1 MTTASYH
8 FFHLAPTCA
17 ARARLEEAEGF
28 FLAGN
33 LNEALAAARQA
44 WREHSNEPDVF
55 RILAYLHMTLGEY
68 PPAAQAAY
76 QGVVLDG
83 DNPAS
88 FATLA
93 QVYLTFNML
102 SLAEET
108 LNTALPR
115 FPNDPTLLTLSADV
129 RFRRGQEGRAVEQ
142 VTLALQQNPQDGYA
156 KALLGAHHL
165 RHKHYTAAQKL
176 LADAVEAYP
185 QRWDY
190 LRDYG
195 ISLVHTDQFELA
207 QRMLAQSFRLNPM
220 DQRAKQYLFL
230 AFRMGKSHASP
241 YWSTAFFF
249 FRNSGWGWFLNIVG
263 LLAAAVGAIWGMV
276 LSFNWQNDVAD
287 VFWPGGLFLGG
298 LILIIMTQA
307 GITLHYRRGR
317 RFDAFLSREVKE
329 MEEKGQ

>member
-1 MTTASYH
+1 MTTAASH
-8 FFHLAPTCA
+8 FFHLAPGCA
-17 ARARLEEAEGF
+17 ARARLEEAETF

-33 LNEALAAARQA
+33 LNEALAAAQQA
-44 WREHSNEPDVF
+44 WREHPLEPDAF

-68 PPAAQAAY
+68 PPAAKAAY
-76 QGVVLDG
+76 QAVVLDG

-156 KALLGAHHL
+156 KALLGSHHL
-165 RHKHYTAAQKL
+165 RRKHYTAAQKL
-176 LADAVEAYP
+176 LADAVEVYP
-185 QRWDY
+185 NRWDY

-195 ISLVHTDQFELA
+195 ITLVHTEQYDLA
-207 QRMLAQSFRLNPM
+207 QRVLARSFRLNPM
-220 DQRAKQYLFL
+220 DQRTKQYLFL
-230 AFRMGKSHASP
+230 AFRLGKSYGGA

-249 FRNSGWGWFLNIVG
+249 YRNSGWGWFLNIIG
-263 LLAAAVGAIWGMV
+263 LLCFIIGAIWGMV
-276 LSFNWQNDVAD
+276 VAFQWYSLD
-287 VFWPGGLFLGG
+287 WTATLWPGGLFFGG
-298 LILIIMTQA
+298 LALLLITQA
-307 GITLHYRRGR
+307 GITLQYRRGR
-317 RFDAFLSREVKE
+317 RFDALLSREVKE
-329 MEEKGQ
+329 LEEG